1 MACIFWIV
9 VLAVVIACV
18 VLLWKERSSS
28 DDSSMSVGRRRFLVL
43 YLLVVGGFLVYFLVR
58 VYSVQ
63 FPDNVVQVG
72 AAPTFSSTEQPS
84 DAKQPILKQISPRSI
99 PANTPLPNLELYGYN
114 FTQQSKVR
122 VNATE
127 RNSVFV
133 SSNILIVPMGV
144 ADVANSSRSYIDVLN
159 GDRGSNTL
167 LFEVT
172 SPGVVTGE
180 LQVGRLTAQIT
191 PETRLILIVLLAG
204 ALGSYIHAIKSL
216 ADFLGNRT
224 LIASWFWW
232 YITRP
237 FLGMTLA
244 LVFYAAL
251 RGGFL
256 VGTPADVKFVNPFG
270 AFTVAALV
278 GMFAD
283 KATQKLGELFDTLF
297 RTEEKRSDKLHALV
311 LSTDS
316 LPEGSTT
323 ANYEYAV
330 QASGGVAPYSWT
342 VVGLPTGLTVDAK
355 SGLIT
360 GRATQ
365 AGQSDVQVSVTDAED
380 QSAHGSFNLVI
391 K

>member
-9 VLAVVIACV
+9 ILAVAIACV
-18 VLLWKERSSS
+18 ALLLKERSSP
-28 DDSSMSVGRRRFLVL
+28 DESSMSLGRRRFLVF
-43 YLLVVGGFLVYFLVR
+43 YLLLIGGLLVYFLVR
-58 VYSVQ
+58 IYSVQ
-63 FPDNVVQVG
+63 FPDTIVQTGPIPV
-72 AAPTFSSTEQPS
+72 FSSAEQPS
-84 DAKQPILKQISPRSI
+84 DTKQPLLKQISPGNI
-99 PANTPLPNLELYGYN
+99 PANTPWPNLELYGYN

-122 VNATE
+122 VNGAE

-133 SSNILIVPMGV
+133 SPNVLIVPMGLS
-144 ADVANSSRSYIDVLN
+144 DVTIPSRSYVDVLN
-159 GDRGSNTL
+159 GDKGSNAL

-172 SPGVVTGE
+172 APTVVTGE
-180 LQVGRLTAQIT
+180 LRVGRLTVSIT
-191 PETRLILIVLLAG
+191 PETRLIIIVLLAG

-251 RGGFL
+251 RGGLL

-311 LSTDS
+311 LSTGS

-323 ANYEYAV
+323 ENYEYAI
-330 QASGGVAPYSWT
+330 QASGGVTPYSWKI
-342 VVGLPTGLTVDAK
+342 VGLPAGLTVDAK
-355 SGLIT
+355 NGVISGRPT
-360 GRATQ
+360 K
-365 AGQSDVQVSVTDAED
+365 AGESDVQVSVVDAED
-380 QSAHGSFNLVI
+380 QSAHGSFKLLI